1 MYRRLPIHTPVG
13 RKKVV
18 VSFVKDFVAALLYQ
32 TYLLNISLVVV
43 TTYSFY
49 GMTSSAT
56 GCSYQL
62 TFVTFL
68 YS

>member
-1 MYRRLPIHTPVG
+1 MYRRLLIHTPVG

-32 TYLLNISLVVV
+32 TYLLNISQVVV

-49 GMTSSAT
+49 GMASSAT
-56 GCSYQL
+56 SCSYQL

>member
-1 MYRRLPIHTPVG
+1 MYRRLPIQAPAG

-18 VSFVKDFVAALLYQ
+18 ASFVKDFVAALLYQ
-32 TYLLNISLVVV
+32 TYLLNISQVLV

-49 GMTSSAT
+49 GMTFSAIL
-56 GCSYQL
+56 CSYQL

>member
-1 MYRRLPIHTPVG
+1 MYRRLPIQAPVG

-18 VSFVKDFVAALLYQ
+18 VSFVKHFVAALLYQ
-32 TYLLNISLVVV
+32 TYLLNISQVVV

-49 GMTSSAT
+49 GMTFSAT
-56 GCSYQL
+56 SCSYQL